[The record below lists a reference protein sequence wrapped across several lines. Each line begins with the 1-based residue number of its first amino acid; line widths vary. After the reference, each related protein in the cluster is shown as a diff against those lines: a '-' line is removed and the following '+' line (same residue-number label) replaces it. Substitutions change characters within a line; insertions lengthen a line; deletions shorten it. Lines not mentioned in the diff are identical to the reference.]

1 MSVSLGRALDDP
13 DRPTLMN
20 GDYSIRPSRE
30 MEELFVY
37 APQAYENTERIAHM
51 IDLELDVGGYKIPKF
66 PLSEQEK
73 NEYRLFLRH
82 CEERSNPGA

>member
-1 MSVSLGRALDDP
+1 
-13 DRPTLMN
+13 
-20 GDYSIRPSRE
+20 

-66 PLSEQEK
+66 PLSHEEKIQYKTFLHAQEPR
-73 NEYRLFLRH
+73 E
-82 CEERSNPGA
+82 